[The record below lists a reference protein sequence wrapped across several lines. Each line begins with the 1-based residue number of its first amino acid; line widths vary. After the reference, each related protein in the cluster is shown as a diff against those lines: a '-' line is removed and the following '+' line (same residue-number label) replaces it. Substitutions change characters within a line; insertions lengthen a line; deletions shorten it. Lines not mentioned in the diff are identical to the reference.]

1 MGTSKMSPEKREFK
15 MNKKCAFLAVA
26 GLVVLTGCGPKIMS
40 QRVYT
45 PSDAAGQVDN
55 ADGKAFG
62 EVPAAENTPTAAPDI
77 AARPFDGAPAAA
89 PAPAPAQNY
98 NGYAPMEGSNA
109 PAGLSGK
116 SAPKKSSG
124 KKVYAKGGTYV
135 VKSGDTLGSI
145 ARRHGVSLGALLEAN
160 KMTMQD
166 AKKLTVGRKL
176 VIPAA
181 GKKAVS
187 GKKGASA
194 APAAAAEKGYYIVQR
209 GDFPQKIARKNKV
222 KLADLLKANNLTMD
236 SARRLQIGQKLIIPG
251 KTATQ
256 NAEPEKISEPNTVT
270 GENTTVTSENTTV
283 TSEPGTVTGEPNT
296 VTGENTTVT
305 SENTT
310 VSETVTTTP
319 TDGGDADSEIQMVP
333 IEADTTAAELAVKYN
348 VAAESISQKNSGKT
362 EFIKGDIIFIP
373 KK

>member
-1 MGTSKMSPEKREFK
+1 MGASKMSPEKREFK

-89 PAPAPAQNY
+89 PAPAPTQTY

-116 SAPKKSSG
+116 SAPRKSSG

-135 VKSGDTLGSI
+135 VKSGDTLGGI

-181 GKKAVS
+181 GKKAAS
-187 GKKGASA
+187 GKKGAAAA

-251 KTATQ
+251 KGAVAAAPAAKETPAAPVEQKPVQT
-256 NAEPEKISEPNTVT
+256 AEPVSQVEKADNAAVKIEESMPVEDNKTTSAPAGSTTPVEISEDIAVKDFAAKYKVT
-270 GENTTVTSENTTV
+270 EEWLRNEN
-283 TSEPGTVTGEPNT
+283 
-296 VTGENTTVT
+296 
-305 SENTT
+305 
-310 VSETVTTTP
+310 P
-319 TDGGDADSEIQMVP
+319 TISGDTIKKGDFIMVP
-333 IEADTTAAELAVKYN
+333 
-348 VAAESISQKNSGKT
+348 SQN
-362 EFIKGDIIFIP
+362 
-373 KK
+373 

>member
-1 MGTSKMSPEKREFK
+1 

-26 GLVVLTGCGPKIMS
+26 GLVVLTGCTPKIMS

-62 EVPAAENTPTAAPDI
+62 EVPAAENTPTGTPDI
-77 AARPFDGAPAAA
+77 AVKPFDGTPAPA
-89 PAPAPAQNY
+89 PAPAPAQSY
-98 NGYAPMEGSNA
+98 NGFAPMEGSAA

-116 SAPKKSSG
+116 AAPKKAAG

-135 VKSGDTLGSI
+135 VKSGDTLGGI

-181 GKKAVS
+181 GKKAAV

-194 APAAAAEKGYYIVQR
+194 APAVAAEKGYYIVQR

-251 KTATQ
+251 KGAVSAAPAAKETPAAPVEQKPVQTAAPVSQ
-256 NAEPEKISEPNTVT
+256 VEKADNAAVKIEESMPVEDNKTTSAPAGSTSPVEISEDITVKDFAAKYKVT
-270 GENTTVTSENTTV
+270 EEWLRNEN
-283 TSEPGTVTGEPNT
+283 
-296 VTGENTTVT
+296 
-305 SENTT
+305 
-310 VSETVTTTP
+310 P
-319 TDGGDADSEIQMVP
+319 TISGDTIKKGDFIMVP
-333 IEADTTAAELAVKYN
+333 
-348 VAAESISQKNSGKT
+348 SQN
-362 EFIKGDIIFIP
+362 
-373 KK
+373 